1 MSPEKVPWK
10 AMTMAH
16 ITDFASV
23 VRRPQRGA
31 QKDILGR
38 WRRPAGLSL
47 SSSLPFESFAAKVF
61 AGGILMRDKFRGE
74 RAKMEQ
80 GTVRKSSS
88 RQRVQ

>member
-1 MSPEKVPWK
+1 
-10 AMTMAH
+10 MTMAH

-38 WRRPAGLSL
+38 WSAASLSL